1 MDAQARRRQRREAK
15 QAIWKAANPL
25 LVGVRAKPDARP
37 ILSLARKPGHR
48 PDKALEVIN
57 IYGLQIIQ
65 QAEHHQ
71 RLRQKLDA
79 RQKSV
84 YQTAPRNES
93 GLPEATGKQT
103 RRGNSIPLI

>member
-37 ILSLARKPGHR
+37 IISLARKPTPR

-57 IYGLQIIQ
+57 IYGLQIIR
-65 QAEHHQ
+65 QAEYHS
-71 RLRQKLDA
+71 RLRQKQDA
-79 RQKSV
+79 RQRSL
-84 YQTAPRNES
+84 YQAAPLTES
-93 GLPEATGKQT
+93 GLPQASGKQT
-103 RRGNSIPLI
+103 RRGKSIPLI

>member
-15 QAIWKAANPL
+15 QAVWKAANPL
-25 LVGVRAKPDARP
+25 LVGVRAKPDLRLT
-37 ILSLARKPGHR
+37 LSLARKPRYR

-65 QAEHHQ
+65 QAEHYQ

-84 YQTAPRNES
+84 YQAAPRSES
-93 GLPEATGKQT
+93 GLPAATGKQA
-103 RRGNSIPLI
+103 RRGKPIPLI

>member
-15 QAIWKAANPL
+15 QAVWKAANPL
-25 LVGVRAKPDARP
+25 LVGIRAKPDARP
-37 ILSLARKPGHR
+37 VLSLARKPGHR

-65 QAEHHQ
+65 QAEHYQ

-84 YQTAPRNES
+84 YQAAPRNES
-93 GLPEATGKQT
+93 GLPEAAGKQI
-103 RRGNSIPLI
+103 RRGKPIPLI

>member
-1 MDAQARRRQRREAK
+1 MDAQTRRRQRREAK

-25 LVGVRAKPDARP
+25 LVGVRAKPDARL

-48 PDKALEVIN
+48 PDRALEVIN

-84 YQTAPRNES
+84 YQAAPRNES

-103 RRGNSIPLI
+103 RRGKSLPLI